1 MSRAIQVTRL
11 HAINWYGY
19 RDSFD
24 VTGNLLIAGI
34 RGSGKSVLMDLV
46 QYVIIANHQKVRYN
60 LSATGDH
67 STRDLKGY
75 CLGDTKQ
82 DDNGVPKYMRNGG
95 ITYVALE
102 FTWPDLASR
111 RVETWGVRVEY
122 ESATQTTPSVKPFL
136 IPASV
141 KREFFLDAEKTPL
154 DLLAF
159 RARTE
164 SIADSA
170 GVAGRL
176 FVGVDEY
183 RREMALPSHLNF
195 DRPTIDYLLPM
206 AMSFTFMDS
215 FNQFCK
221 RYVLPPESVDIQ
233 SAKDSY
239 LVFRNLA
246 VELDKLHKQQGA
258 LQEIHDLDQQRQK
271 HEGERTVARYL
282 EAECRRDHSRDEYE
296 RAATKV
302 HELQRLLNEEEER
315 LKVVESEFS
324 AAQRRAKTIER
335 AFNESEDGR
344 LYRRIIQENEELRT
358 SIEALKELNAS
369 VQEAR
374 TLRLRK
380 SDEWRERLAELALTL
395 TASLFEDHERACRAL
410 RDAAEPD
417 VLQSATD
424 RVADAAKALDAVAA
438 EAIRPASGRYSE
450 LGREIRTLEERL
462 TAIRAGTLLED
473 TVLLTALK
481 KGLPRRSSVS
491 SVQALWQL
499 CEVTDEAW
507 RPALE
512 VVFTQKYALIV
523 GDEDFDEAQRIY
535 QVLKEDASRESL
547 INPSAAL
554 RLYCEPQDRSLAM
567 KLEVPTGNGVAI
579 ATINYLFGDL
589 ICVDSVDDFRY
600 YEQAVT
606 IDGFLWQRPFV
617 RRYRHYDNRPCI
629 GKRGLEKQRA
639 HLQVEIQNRAT
650 EQQQLQPGLDGWHEV
665 QGIFNE
671 YKLDSQKLHAN
682 LTDLMRLSGLQ
693 ERLDGN
699 IAELRTIDSQDLA
712 DKEQELRE
720 VQAKAKRLSEERD
733 TLLRSVKQHQLNT
746 ARAALTTAGI
756 DLGKKQ
762 DAFMK
767 ISGATDL
774 SRFLDLLQSMQH
786 DVLRSYPGKDVAA
799 ERFNKIYTDADR
811 EERLCQNNTVN
822 ARKNLAASPEYG
834 TRFADFDPEAPT
846 NSQYDKLLQDIRD
859 AQIQDYQAKAVAEK
873 CNWHEIFREQ
883 VLEKLR
889 QRLLEVEKLMT
900 LLKAVLD
907 KPIGNERY
915 KISAIPNHDKEFKVY
930 RQLLD
935 LSAVANRGSLFVTAD
950 ANLEAEV
957 DRIFKSLTGE
967 KPTKDSQL
975 FLDYRNYF
983 EYDILISNDSDPD
996 AKPYS
1001 FNLQAGKASGG
1012 ENQTPY
1018 FIAILASYLR
1028 AYRRHEQRRREPSLA
1043 LVPIDEAFSKLSG
1056 QDICDCIT
1064 ALKQLDLQGV
1074 FSMSTGNIPYA
1085 IELCDQVFGVH
1096 KQQKT
1101 KGGKTTI
1108 RNIAAALT
1116 RAEAIE
1122 RFGSGQQ
1129 P

>member
-82 DDNGVPKYMRNGG
+82 DEDGVPKYMRNGSV
-95 ITYVALE
+95 TYVGLE
-102 FTWPDLASR
+102 FTWPDLAPR

-122 ESATQTTPSVKPFL
+122 ESAAQTTPSVKPFL

-141 KREFFLDAEKTPL
+141 KREFFLDAEKMPL
-154 DLLAF
+154 DLLTF
-159 RARTE
+159 RSRIETI
-164 SIADSA
+164 SDSA
-170 GVAGRL
+170 GAAGRI
-176 FVGVDEY
+176 FIGVDDY

-195 DRPTIDYLLPM
+195 DRPTIDYLLPT

-215 FNQFCK
+215 FNEFCR
-221 RYVLPPESVDIQ
+221 RYILPPESVDIQ

-239 LVFRNLA
+239 LVFRNLEA
-246 VELDKLHKQQGA
+246 ELDKLHNQQEA
-258 LQEIHDLDQQRQK
+258 LQKIHVLDQQRQK
-271 HEGERTVARYL
+271 HEGERIVARYL
-282 EAECRRDHSRDEYE
+282 EAECRRDHARVEHE

-302 HELQRLLNEEEER
+302 RELQLSLNEEEER
-315 LKVVESEFS
+315 RRVVDSELD
-324 AAQRRAKTIER
+324 AAQRRVTSIER
-335 AFNESEDGR
+335 AFNESEDGK
-344 LYRRIIQENEELRT
+344 LYRRITQDNEELAT
-358 SIEALKELNAS
+358 NIEVLEGFNSS

-380 SDEWRERLAELALTL
+380 SEEWRGKLVELELPLSSA
-395 TASLFEDHERACRAL
+395 LFEEHELACRAL
-410 RDAAEPD
+410 REAAEPD
-417 VLQSATD
+417 TLQAATD
-424 RVADAAKALDAVAA
+424 RVADAAKALDAAAA
-438 EAIRPASGRYSE
+438 EAIRPASSRYSE
-450 LGREIRTLEERL
+450 LSREIRTLEERL

-473 TVLLTALK
+473 TVLLTALR
-481 KGLPRRSSVS
+481 KGLPRRSAAP

-523 GDEDFDEAQRIY
+523 SDEDFDEAQRLY
-535 QVLKEDASRESL
+535 HALKEDASRESL

-554 RLYCEPQDRSLAM
+554 RLHCEPQDRSLAM
-567 KLEVPTGNGVAI
+567 KLEVPTGNRTAI
-579 ATINYLFGDL
+579 ATINHLFGDL
-589 ICVDSVDDFRY
+589 ICVDSIDDFRY

-606 IDGFLWQRPFV
+606 FDGFLWQRPFV

-639 HLQVEIQNRAT
+639 HLQVEIQHRAT
-650 EQQQLQPGLDGWHEV
+650 EQQQLQPMLDGWREV
-665 QGIFNE
+665 QGIFSE
-671 YKLDSQKLHAN
+671 GKLDSQKLHAN
-682 LTDLMRLSGLQ
+682 LADLMQLPRLR
-693 ERLDGN
+693 ERLYRN

-712 DKEQELRE
+712 QKEQELQEARD
-720 VQAKAKRLSEERD
+720 KAKRLSSERD
-733 TLLRSVKQHQLNT
+733 ALLQSVKQHQLAS
-746 ARAALTTAGI
+746 ARALLAKAETEQE
-756 DLGKKQ
+756 KQ
-762 DAFMK
+762 EDIFMK
-767 ISGATDL
+767 VSGATDV
-774 SRFLDLLQSMQH
+774 SRFLDRLKSMQNEI
-786 DVLRSYPGKDVAA
+786 LTAFPGKDVAA
-799 ERFNKIYTDADR
+799 DQFKRIYGDADQSEKDCR
-811 EERLCQNNTVN
+811 KDLVN
-822 ARKNLAASPEYG
+822 ARKNLATSPEYG
-834 TRFADFDPEAPT
+834 SRFADFDPEAST
-846 NSQYDKLLQDIRD
+846 NDQYDRRLQDIRD
-859 AQIQDYQAKAVAEK
+859 AQIEEYQAKAAGEK
-873 CNWHEIFREQ
+873 RNWHEIFREQ

-889 QRLLEVEKLMT
+889 QRLLEVEKLMA

-915 KISAIPNHDKEFKVY
+915 KITATPNRNGEFKLY
-930 RQLLD
+930 RQLLE
-935 LSAVANRGSLFVTAD
+935 LSAIAHGGSLFFTAD
-950 ANLEAEV
+950 SNLETEV

-967 KPTKDSQL
+967 KSTKDSQL

-1064 ALKQLDLQGV
+1064 ALKQLELQGV

-1101 KGGKTTI
+1101 KGGKTSI
-1108 RNIAAALT
+1108 RNIAASLT

-1122 RFGSGQQ
+1122 RFGSGRQS
-1129 P
+1129 

>member
-82 DDNGVPKYMRNGG
+82 EENGVPKYMRNGG

-102 FTWPDLASR
+102 FTWPDPASG
-111 RVETWGVRVEY
+111 RVETWGVRIEY

-141 KREFFLDAEKTPL
+141 KREFFLDAEKMPL
-154 DLLAF
+154 ELLTF

-164 SIADSA
+164 SMSDSA
-170 GVAGRL
+170 GAAGRI

-195 DRPTIDYLLPM
+195 DRPTIDYLLPT

-215 FNQFCK
+215 FNQFCR
-221 RYVLPPESVDIQ
+221 RYILPPEIVDIQ

-239 LVFRNLA
+239 LVFRNLEA
-246 VELDKLHKQQGA
+246 ELDKLHKQQGA

-271 HEGERTVARYL
+271 HEGERIVARYL
-282 EAECRRDHSRDEYE
+282 EAECRRDHAQEE
-296 RAATKV
+296 QGRAATKV
-302 HELQRLLNEEEER
+302 RDLQRSLDKEEER
-315 LKVVESEFS
+315 RKVVDSELA
-324 AAQRRAKTIER
+324 AAQRRITSIER
-335 AFNESEDGR
+335 AFNESADGK
-344 LYRRIIQENEELRT
+344 LYRRITQENEELGT
-358 SIEALKELNAS
+358 SIEALEGLNIS

-380 SDEWRERLAELALTL
+380 SDKWREKLVELELRLTS
-395 TASLFEDHERACRAL
+395 SLFEEHERACREL

-417 VLQSATD
+417 VLQAATD
-424 RVADAAKALDAVAA
+424 RVADAAKALDGAAA
-438 EAIRPASGRYSE
+438 EALRPASGRYSE
-450 LGREIRTLEERL
+450 LGREIRALEERL

-473 TVLLTALK
+473 TVLLTALR
-481 KGLPRRSSVS
+481 KGLPRRSSAP

-512 VVFTQKYALIV
+512 VVFTQKYALVV

-535 QVLKEDASRESL
+535 HALKEDASREAL

-567 KLEVPTGNGVAI
+567 KLEVPTGNRIAM
-579 ATINYLFGDL
+579 ATITHLFGDL

-639 HLQVEIQNRAT
+639 HIQIEIQNRTT
-650 EQQQLQPGLDGWHEV
+650 EQKQLQPILDGWHHV
-665 QGIFNE
+665 QSFFTEG
-671 YKLDSQKLHAN
+671 KLDSQKLHAN
-682 LTDLMRLSGLQ
+682 LTDLMQLPRLRERLSRNN
-693 ERLDGN
+693 E
-699 IAELRTIDSQDLA
+699 ELKTIDSQDLA
-712 DKEQELRE
+712 QKEQDLRE
-720 VQAKAKRLSEERD
+720 AQGNAEKLSDERD
-733 TLLRSVKQHQLNT
+733 ILLKSVKQHQLAH
-746 ARAALTTAGI
+746 ARSTLTTAES

-762 DAFMK
+762 DIFLK
-767 ISGATDL
+767 ISGVSDV
-774 SRFLDLLQSMQH
+774 SRFLNLLKSMQH
-786 DVLRSYPGKDVAA
+786 EVLTAYPGKDVAA
-799 ERFNKIYTDADR
+799 DRFNKIYTDADR
-811 EERLCQNNTVN
+811 EEKLCQNNIVN

-834 TRFADFDPEAPT
+834 TRFADFDPEALT
-846 NSQYDKLLQDIRD
+846 NSQYDQRLQDIRD
-859 AQIQDYQAKAVAEK
+859 AHIQDYQAKAAAEK
-873 CNWHEIFREQ
+873 LNWHEIFREQ

-889 QRLLEVEKLMT
+889 QRLLEVEKLMG

-915 KISAIPNHDKEFKVY
+915 KITATQNHNKEFKLY

-935 LSAVANRGSLFVTAD
+935 LSALAHGGSLFATAD
-950 ANLEAEV
+950 ANLEIEV

-983 EYDILISNDSDPD
+983 EYDILISNDADPD

-1064 ALKQLDLQGV
+1064 ALKQLELQGV

-1101 KGGKTTI
+1101 KGGKTAI

-1116 RAEAIE
+1116 RSEAIE
-1122 RFGSGQQ
+1122 RFGSGRQS
-1129 P
+1129 